1 MNFLRFPELSV
12 RGLSHAFTLRSDPPL
27 MLGDVPRIL
36 QEAGLPENYVMGEQT
51 HGSGVAVV
59 SKWETGRVIPSVDG
73 LVTGEKG
80 LALVVR
86 VADCGPIW
94 IHCE

>member
-27 MLGDVPRIL
+27 MLGDVPEIL

-51 HGSGVAVV
+51 HG
-59 SKWETGRVIPSVDG
+59 
-73 LVTGEKG
+73 
-80 LALVVR
+80 
-86 VADCGPIW
+86 
-94 IHCE
+94 